1 MNMDA
6 PEIVQVNF
14 RMPKELKDK
23 LERSANESG
32 RSITSE
38 LVTRLEKTFED
49 EDSKYFM
56 TYPPTINDLKSK
68 IDDLNMSITLL
79 MSYTKQQDNEP

>member
-1 MNMDA
+1 MEA
-6 PEIVQVNF
+6 SEIVQVNF

-23 LERSANESG
+23 LENSASQNG

-38 LVTRLEKTFED
+38 LVNRLEKTFED
-49 EDSKYFM
+49 EDLKYFA
-56 TYPPTINDLKSK
+56 TYPPTIDDLKSK

-79 MSYTKQQDNEP
+79 MNYTNQSGNEL

>member
-1 MNMDA
+1 MDT

-23 LERSANESG
+23 LERSAQESG

-38 LVTRLEKTFED
+38 LVNRLEKTFDD
-49 EDSKYFM
+49 EESKYFM
-56 TYPPTINDLKSK
+56 AYPPTIDDLKSK

-79 MSYTKQQDNEP
+79 MNYTK